1 MTFDHLGW
9 AILTIFQ
16 VITLADWNQIMT
28 LYMNSNNPVM
38 SVIFFYLLVIFGTFF
53 ILNLIMAV
61 IMESFSKIDQQLLKE
76 KKAQAI
82 AQIKSLE
89 SDPSS
94 ISKPDPSSKLQSEIA
109 SKKFELNSNVGSQ
122 SN

>member
-1 MTFDHLGW
+1 M
-9 AILTIFQ
+9 TIFQ

-94 ISKPDPSSKLQSEIA
+94 ISKQDPSSKLQSDIA